1 MKNRK
6 LLLGLLPFLLSGC
19 YIESR
24 KGSSAVEDVTVNIDA
39 ELVFNTVIDENAA
52 PYARVMW
59 GSSYYHFPEN
69 IQIEEKPVAGDQ
81 LWITFEGEPTESI
94 CYVTYPGDC
103 YLEGKVK
110 DYGIRQT
117 NVTCLN
123 IDLVEGA
130 TVSQYLR
137 SHYTIFTNYVVL
149 DEEGRYVALDE
160 YDGLNTLYL
169 SESISN
175 KEYVCSCPEGAQCGP
190 CPNTPYIVGIYAYDP
205 RQTK

>member
-39 ELVFNTVIDENAA
+39 ELVFGCFFDQNETA
-52 PYARVMW
+52 YARVMW
-59 GSSYYHFPEN
+59 RSSSYHFPEGVK
-69 IQIEEKPVAGDQ
+69 IEEKPVAGDQ

-94 CYVTYPGDC
+94 CYLTYPGDC

-110 DYGIRQT
+110 DYGVRQT

-130 TVSQYLR
+130 TVSRYLR
-137 SHYTIFTNYVVL
+137 SHYSIFTNYVVL

-160 YDGLNTLYL
+160 YNGTNTLYL

-190 CPNTPYIVGIYAYDP
+190 CPNTPYIVGIYAYNP
-205 RQTK
+205 RQAK